1 MKKEIYKIFRR
12 TRRNIA
18 RFIVGYDR
26 CPASCRKKYGQLAT
40 ATAKNILFVIGAVG
54 FFLALILFFS

>member
-12 TRRNIA
+12 ARRNVA

-26 CPASCRKKYGQLAT
+26 CPVECRKNYRQLVIFGFKA
-40 ATAKNILFVIGAVG
+40 ALLVIMFVSLFLMSGL
-54 FFLALILFFS
+54 FLS